1 MNLFTNIFKKTPNKR
16 VERVELSG
24 YSPVFTA
31 WSGDAY
37 SNDLYREA
45 VDAIARNVAK
55 LKGSHVITFADHSR
69 AEGRCNINRLLQVEP
84 NEFMTAYDF
93 LYKLTTHYYLYNN
106 AFAYIQRDRSGS
118 VTALYPVRPTTADF
132 LADTAGTLYVKFTL
146 ATGKSYILPYSDVIH
161 LRRHY
166 NNGDLLGDNNEAINP
181 ALELAHTQNEG
192 IVNGIKSGVTLRGIL
207 HYTQILAPEVLAENK
222 ARFMKDYLTIENSGG
237 VVATDQSAEYTPI
250 ESKPLVVDASQMK
263 AAQEKIYNYL
273 GISEEIVKSN
283 YTDAQWAAF
292 YESIVEPLALL
303 MGLEFTRKLFSRREQ
318 AFGNSIIF
326 ESGRLQFISNE
337 NKISLL
343 KEIMPMGLL
352 TVNQALEVLN
362 LPSVPDGDRRI
373 QSLNYVDQAQATT
386 YQLAQAGASKK
397 EAATGAGSTGEE
409 GEA

>member
-222 ARFMKDYLTIENSGG
+222 AQFMKDYLTIENSGG

-263 AAQEKIYNYL
+263 AAQDKIYNYL

>member
-263 AAQEKIYNYL
+263 AAQDKIYNYL

>member
-1 MNLFTNIFKKTPNKR
+1 MNLFSNIFRKTANKR

-24 YSPVFTA
+24 YSPIFTA
-31 WSGDAY
+31 WGGDAY
-37 SNDLYREA
+37 ANDIYREA
-45 VDAIARNVAK
+45 VDSIARNVAK

-106 AFAYIQRDRSGS
+106 AFAYIKRDKSGN
-118 VTALYPVRPTTADF
+118 VAALYPVRPTTADF

-161 LRRHY
+161 LRRHF

-222 ARFMKDYLTIENSGG
+222 AQFMKDYLTIENNGG

-250 ESKPLVVDASQMK
+250 ESKPLTIDAAQIK
-263 AAQEKIYNYL
+263 AAQDKIYNYL

-283 YTDAQWAAF
+283 YNDVQWAAF
-292 YESIVEPLALL
+292 YESVVEPLALL
-303 MGLEFTRKLFSRREQ
+303 MGLEFTRKLFTRREQ
-318 AFGNSIIF
+318 AYGNSIIF

-352 TVNQALEVLN
+352 TVNQALEILN
-362 LPSVPDGDRRI
+362 LPSVPDGERRI
-373 QSLNYVDQAQATT
+373 QSLNYVDQAHATT
-386 YQLAQAGASKK
+386 YQLAQAGAKK
-397 EAATGAGSTGEE
+397 QEPGADPGEE
-409 GEA
+409 GNK

>member
-1 MNLFTNIFKKTPNKR
+1 
-16 VERVELSG
+16 
-24 YSPVFTA
+24 
-31 WSGDAY
+31 
-37 SNDLYREA
+37 
-45 VDAIARNVAK
+45 
-55 LKGSHVITFADHSR
+55 
-69 AEGRCNINRLLQVEP
+69 
-84 NEFMTAYDF
+84 MTAYDF

>member
-1 MNLFTNIFKKTPNKR
+1 MNLFSNIFRKTANKR

-24 YSPVFTA
+24 YSPIFTA

-37 SNDLYREA
+37 ANDIYREA
-45 VDAIARNVAK
+45 VDSIARNVAK

-69 AEGRCNINRLLQVEP
+69 AEGRCTINRLLQVEP

-106 AFAYIQRDRSGS
+106 AFAYIKRDKSGN
-118 VTALYPVRPTTADF
+118 VAALYPVRPTAAEF
-132 LADTAGTLYVKFTL
+132 LADPTGTLFVKFTL

-161 LRRHY
+161 LRRHF

-222 ARFMKDYLTIENSGG
+222 AQFMKDYLTIENNGG

-250 ESKPLVVDASQMK
+250 ESKPLTIDAAQIK
-263 AAQEKIYNYL
+263 AAQDKIYNYL

-283 YTDAQWAAF
+283 YNDVQWAAF
-292 YESIVEPLALL
+292 YESVVEPLALL
-303 MGLEFTRKLFSRREQ
+303 MGLEFTRKLFTRREQ
-318 AFGNSIIF
+318 AYGNSIIF

-352 TVNQALEVLN
+352 TVNQALEILN
-362 LPSVPDGDRRI
+362 LPSVPDGERRI
-373 QSLNYVDQAQATT
+373 QSLNYVDQAHATT
-386 YQLAQAGASKK
+386 YQLAQAGAKK
-397 EAATGAGSTGEE
+397 QEPGADPGEE
-409 GEA
+409 GNK

>member
-1 MNLFTNIFKKTPNKR
+1 MNLFSNIFRKTANKR

-24 YSPVFTA
+24 YSPIFTA
-31 WSGDAY
+31 WGGDAY
-37 SNDLYREA
+37 ANDIYREA
-45 VDAIARNVAK
+45 VDSIARNVAK

-69 AEGRCNINRLLQVEP
+69 AEGRCTINRLLQVEP

-106 AFAYIQRDRSGS
+106 AFAYIKRDKSGN
-118 VTALYPVRPTTADF
+118 VAALYPVRPTTAEF
-132 LADTAGTLYVKFTL
+132 LADPTGTLFVKFTL

-161 LRRHY
+161 LRRHF

-222 ARFMKDYLTIENSGG
+222 AQFMKDYLTIENNGG

-250 ESKPLVVDASQMK
+250 ESKPLTIDAAQIK
-263 AAQEKIYNYL
+263 AAQDKIYNYL

-283 YTDAQWAAF
+283 YNDVQWAAF
-292 YESIVEPLALL
+292 YESVVEPLALL
-303 MGLEFTRKLFSRREQ
+303 MGLEFTRKLFTRREQ
-318 AFGNSIIF
+318 AYGNSIIF

-352 TVNQALEVLN
+352 TVNQALEILN
-362 LPSVPDGDRRI
+362 LPSVPDGERRI
-373 QSLNYVDQAQATT
+373 QSLNYVDQAHATT
-386 YQLAQAGASKK
+386 YQLAQAGANKQ
-397 EAATGAGSTGEE
+397 EPGADPGEE
-409 GEA
+409 GNK

>member
-1 MNLFTNIFKKTPNKR
+1 MNLFTSIFKKTPNKR

-24 YSPVFTA
+24 YSPIFTA

-37 SNDLYREA
+37 SNDIYREA

-222 ARFMKDYLTIENSGG
+222 AQFMKDYLTIENSGG

-263 AAQEKIYNYL
+263 AAQDKIYNYL

>member
-55 LKGSHVITFADHSR
+55 LKGSHIITFADHSR

-106 AFAYIQRDRSGS
+106 AFAYIKRDRSGS

-263 AAQEKIYNYL
+263 AAQDKIYNYL

>member
-24 YSPVFTA
+24 YTPIFTA

-37 SNDLYREA
+37 SNDIYREA

-263 AAQEKIYNYL
+263 AAQDKIYNYL

>member
-1 MNLFTNIFKKTPNKR
+1 MNLFSNIFRKTANKR

-24 YSPVFTA
+24 YSPIFTA
-31 WSGDAY
+31 WGGDAY
-37 SNDLYREA
+37 ANDIYREA
-45 VDAIARNVAK
+45 VDSIARNVAK

-69 AEGRCNINRLLQVEP
+69 AEGRCTINRLLQVEP

-106 AFAYIQRDRSGS
+106 AFAYIKRDKSGN
-118 VTALYPVRPTTADF
+118 VAALYPVRPTAAEF
-132 LADTAGTLYVKFTL
+132 LADPTGTLFVKFTL

-161 LRRHY
+161 LRRHF

-222 ARFMKDYLTIENSGG
+222 AQFMKDYLTIENNGG

-250 ESKPLVVDASQMK
+250 ESKPLTIDAAQIK
-263 AAQEKIYNYL
+263 AAQDKIYNYL

-283 YTDAQWAAF
+283 YNDVQWAAF
-292 YESIVEPLALL
+292 YESVVEPLSLL
-303 MGLEFTRKLFSRREQ
+303 MGLEFTRKLFTRREQ
-318 AFGNSIIF
+318 AYGNSIIF

-352 TVNQALEVLN
+352 TVNQALEILN
-362 LPSVPDGDRRI
+362 LPSVPDGERRI
-373 QSLNYVDQAQATT
+373 QSLNYVDQAHATT
-386 YQLAQAGASKK
+386 YQLAQAGAKK
-397 EAATGAGSTGEE
+397 QEPGADPGEE
-409 GEA
+409 GNK